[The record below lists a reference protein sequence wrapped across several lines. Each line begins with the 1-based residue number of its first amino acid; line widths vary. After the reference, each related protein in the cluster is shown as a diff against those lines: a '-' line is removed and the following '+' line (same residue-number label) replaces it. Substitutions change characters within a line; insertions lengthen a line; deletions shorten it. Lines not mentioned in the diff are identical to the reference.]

1 MKSNCSWETADSSAE
16 FAVDCNKI
24 HFTAGCS
31 FIKSWDSSAP
41 KPFQDLTYAA
51 AAAAAVS

>member
-1 MKSNCSWETADSSAE
+1 MKWNCNLETSYCSAE

-51 AAAAAVS
+51 AAAVS